1 MKRTIGQIASM
12 CEGTLHGEAD
22 AEQMVEGVFT
32 DSRRPQSQGLF
43 VPLVGERFD
52 GHNYVQQIV
61 SGAGAAAFLWQRIM
75 AYHRLRTL
83 LR

>member
-22 AEQMVEGVFT
+22 AEQIVEGVFT

-61 SGAGAAAFLWQRIM
+61 SEARCSCIFM
-75 AYHRLRTL
+75 AKGSWRTSG
-83 LR
+83 